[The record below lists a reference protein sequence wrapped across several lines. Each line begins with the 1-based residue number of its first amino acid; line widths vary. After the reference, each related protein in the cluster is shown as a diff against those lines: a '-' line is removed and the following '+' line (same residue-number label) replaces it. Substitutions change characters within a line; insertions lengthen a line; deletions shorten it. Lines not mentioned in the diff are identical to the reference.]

1 MDNTENTKAKL
12 GIIAQFV
19 DSVENAKRSFIIYNT
34 VINRI
39 SATYGDKLDA
49 NAQFIQV
56 LSDAE
61 RMQLGRCLEEM
72 QYYLLDC
79 QIYFKAIVKKKGL
92 ADKEEVKKIIV
103 DSEDVLK
110 LFVPE
115 PVKVKE
121 LLQQFIEFVA
131 DNISADMTNNAEVV
145 KGVIR

>member
-39 SATYGDKLDA
+39 SATYGDKLGA

-56 LSDAE
+56 LGDSE
-61 RMQLGRCLEEM
+61 RMQLGTCLEQM

-79 QIYFKAIVKKKGL
+79 QIYFKAIIKKKNL
-92 ADKEEVKKIIV
+92 V
-103 DSEDVLK
+103 DSEAMKEVTLK
-110 LFVPE
+110 SEEALKVFVPE
-115 PVKVKE
+115 PNKVKD
-121 LLQQFIEFVA
+121 LLQLYIEFIA
-131 DNISADMTNNAEVV
+131 DHISADMSSNNDVV
-145 KGVIR
+145 ANLIK